1 MCISEKLK
9 NIFPI
14 VARLRTTNGRFGGIS
29 RGTYAVPQER
39 RNDGVDGWICLH
51 RKICENWI
59 WSKKPFSEGQAFV
72 DLLLMAN
79 YKEKKFRLG
88 DEVVKADSG
97 TIVTSKIKL
106 SERWGWSKT
115 KVTSF
120 LKALESDNMITVISD
135 HRKTTVSIVNFKAYQ
150 DFGAEK
156 NPLKSY
162 SETTEIP
169 VKDLSNAT
177 EKPLENHSKTTEEPL
192 KDTNNKDNKDNKD
205 NKGNKVNNPPPPQ
218 KADDGFDRFW
228 QAYPRKASKSDAFRA
243 WKKLKPN
250 EELIG
255 RILNGLE
262 MFKKTSQWLK
272 DNGDYIPYPAT
283 WLNNRR
289 WEEMEEQPAQIAITS
304 YELDPNDPYAAWR
317 GRNG

>member
-1 MCISEKLK
+1 MYISAKLK
-9 NIFPI
+9 IIFLT
-14 VARLRTTNGRFGGIS
+14 VARSRTTKGHFWGIS
-29 RGTYAVPQER
+29 RGVYTAPQER

-59 WSKKPFSEGQAFV
+59 WSKKTFSEGQAFV

-120 LKALESDNMITVISD
+120 LKALESDDMITVISD

-169 VKDLSNAT
+169 VKDLSEAT
-177 EKPLENHSKTTEEPL
+177 EKPPENHLETTDRPL
-192 KDTNNKDNKDNKD
+192 KDTNNKDNKDNK
-205 NKGNKVNNPPPPQ
+205 GNKVNNSPPPP
-218 KADDGFDRFW
+218 KADDGFDSFW
-228 QAYPRKASKSDAFRA
+228 KAYPRKAKKPDALRA

-250 EELIG
+250 EELVN
-255 RILNGLE
+255 RILSALE
-262 MFKKTSQWLK
+262 KFKKTSQWLK
-272 DNGDYIPYPAT
+272 DNGDYIPYPAS
-283 WLNNRR
+283 WLNSRR
-289 WEEMEEQPAQIAITS
+289 WEEMEEQPVQAAPKS
-304 YELDPNDPYAAWR
+304 YEFDPDDPYKDWR
-317 GRNG
+317 

>member
-1 MCISEKLK
+1 MYISAKLK
-9 NIFPI
+9 IIFLT
-14 VARLRTTNGRFGGIS
+14 VARSRTTKGNFGGIS
-29 RGTYAVPQER
+29 RGTYTAPQER

-79 YKEKKFRLG
+79 YKEKKFRFG

-120 LKALESDNMITVISD
+120 LKALESDDMITVISD
-135 HRKTTVSIVNFKAYQ
+135 HRKTTVSIVNFRAYQ

-169 VKDLSNAT
+169 VKDLSEAT
-177 EKPLENHSKTTEEPL
+177 EKPLENHLETTDRPL
-192 KDTNNKDNKDNKD
+192 KDTNNKDNKDNK
-205 NKGNKVNNPPPPQ
+205 GNKVNNSPSPP

-228 QAYPRKASKSDAFRA
+228 QAYPRNEKKQDALKA

-250 EELIG
+250 KELVD
-255 RILNGLE
+255 RILDALE
-262 MFKKTSQWLK
+262 KFKKTSKWLK
-272 DNGDYIPYPAT
+272 DNGDYIPYPVT
-283 WLNNRR
+283 WLNGRR
-289 WEEMEEQPAQIAITS
+289 WEEMEEQPVQTAPAS
-304 YELDPNDPYAAWR
+304 YEFDPNDPYKDWR
-317 GRNG
+317 

>member
-1 MCISEKLK
+1 M
-9 NIFPI
+9 
-14 VARLRTTNGRFGGIS
+14 
-29 RGTYAVPQER
+29 
-39 RNDGVDGWICLH
+39 DGWICLH

-150 DFGAEK
+150 DFEAEK

-169 VKDLSNAT
+169 VKDLSEAT
-177 EKPLENHSKTTEEPL
+177 EKPLENHSKTTEDPL
-192 KDTNNKDNKDNKD
+192 KDTNNKDNKD
-205 NKGNKVNNPPPPQ
+205 NKGNKVNNPPPPP

-228 QAYPRKASKSDAFRA
+228 QAYPRKASKPDALRA

-250 EELIG
+250 EDFVNML
-255 RILNGLE
+255 LNALE
-262 MFKKTSQWLK
+262 EFKKSSQWHEA
-272 DNGDYIPYPAT
+272 NGKYIPYPAT
-283 WLNNRR
+283 WLNGRR
-289 WEEMEEQPAQIAITS
+289 WEEVQGQTVQSPEPK
-304 YELDPNDPYAAWR
+304 YELDPDDPYAAWR

>member
-1 MCISEKLK
+1 MYISCTSVC
-9 NIFPI
+9 N
-14 VARLRTTNGRFGGIS
+14 RGRFRRIS

-39 RNDGVDGWICLH
+39 RNDSVDGWICLH

-88 DEVVKADSG
+88 DEVVTADCG

-120 LKALESDNMITVISD
+120 LKALESDNMITLISD
-135 HRKTTVSIVNFKAYQ
+135 HRKTTISIVNFKAYQ

-156 NPLKSY
+156 NLLKGY

-169 VKDLSNAT
+169 VKDLSKAT
-177 EKPLENHSKTTEEPL
+177 EKPIENHSKTTEELL
-192 KDTNNKDNKDNKD
+192 KDTNNKDNKE
-205 NKGNKVNNPPPPQ
+205 NKGNKVNNSSTPQ
-218 KADDGFDRFW
+218 KTDDGFERFW
-228 QAYPRKASKSDAFRA
+228 QVYPKKKAKQAAFNA
-243 WKKLKPN
+243 WSKLKPDG
-250 EELIG
+250 EL
-255 RILNGLE
+255 LNKIFASLE
-262 MFKKTSQWLK
+262 QQKKSVQWTK
-272 DNGDYIPYPAT
+272 DDGQFVPYPAT
-283 WLNNRR
+283 WLNGKR
-289 WEEMEEQPAQIAITS
+289 WEDIEGQTAQNALAT
-304 YELDPNDPYAAWR
+304 YEFDPNDPYAAWR
-317 GRNG
+317 NKGNG